1 MERPTSRGWFRAVAV
16 LMVAGL
22 AACGG
27 GSGGGGTA
35 PNGDVGEIAGDYNL
49 ALADDATVPVTIL
62 FDHCD
67 DAQFRIG
74 ELLLSDDGTWQ
85 MLIRLFDAD
94 GDEQEAEDSG
104 RFTRAGDR
112 LAFQSEVYG
121 DQFKGEIKTA
131 LVHLYYDWCG
141 EGHADVDFAFSN

>member
-1 MERPTSRGWFRAVAV
+1 VAA

-35 PNGDVGEIAGDYNL
+35 PNGDVGEIAGDYKL
-49 ALADDATVPVTIL
+49 VMADDATVPVNIL
-62 FDHCD
+62 FDECD
-67 DAQFRIG
+67 DAQFRVG
-74 ELLLSDDGTWQ
+74 ELVLSDDGTWQ
-85 MLIRLFDAD
+85 MGLRLFDAD
-94 GDEQEAEDSG
+94 GNEQDAEDHG
-104 RFTRAGDR
+104 RFARAGDR

-121 DQFKGEIKTA
+121 DQFKGEIKVP